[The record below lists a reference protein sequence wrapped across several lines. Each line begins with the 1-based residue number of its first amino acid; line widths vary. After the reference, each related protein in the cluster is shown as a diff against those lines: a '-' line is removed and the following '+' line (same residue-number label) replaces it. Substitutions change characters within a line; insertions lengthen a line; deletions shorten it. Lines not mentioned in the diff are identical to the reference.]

1 MFRVNKSIAIFILWY
16 KLRWNLLGSDHYLF
30 TSNSVNLNKESNV
43 NFKLSRSVVNKIIE
57 TLSQDELKIKD
68 LTKKIKLDELLV
80 KKHIIIMIKLDILGF
95 REK

>member
-1 MFRVNKSIAIFILWY
+1 MIFS
-16 KLRWNLLGSDHYLF
+16 KEGLLGSDHYLF

-57 TLSQDELKIKD
+57 ALSQDELKIKD

-80 KKHIIIMIKLDILGF
+80 KKHIIIMIKFDILGF